1 MAAPG
6 TVMAPDKASVR
17 NVVQLIAAVFAA
29 AGAALCWAQVRSLVE
44 VAPVT
49 EGQPS
54 TVSVVYDPPM
64 MVLGLVLATAA
75 GVLAIYGVA
84 RLRLEPRPQLV
95 MPPVGERREHAE
107 YRDHP

>member
-6 TVMAPDKASVR
+6 TVMAPDKAPVR
-17 NVVQLIAAVFAA
+17 NVVQLIAAMFAA

-84 RLRLEPRPQLV
+84 GLRRRAPQITLDTHT
-95 MPPVGERREHAE
+95 P
-107 YRDHP
+107 

>member
-1 MAAPG
+1 MGSP
-6 TVMAPDKASVR
+6 VR
-17 NVVQLIAAVFAA
+17 YVVQLLVALAATV
-29 AGAALCWAQVRSLVE
+29 GAALCWAQVRSFVE

-64 MVLGLVLATAA
+64 MVLGLVLATVA

-84 RLRLEPRPQLV
+84 GLRRRVPQITLDTYT
-95 MPPVGERREHAE
+95 P
-107 YRDHP
+107 

>member
-1 MAAPG
+1 MGSP
-6 TVMAPDKASVR
+6 VR
-17 NVVQLIAAVFAA
+17 YVVQLLVALAATV
-29 AGAALCWAQVRSLVE
+29 GAALCWAQVRSLVE

-64 MVLGLVLATAA
+64 MVLGLLLATVA

-84 RLRLEPRPQLV
+84 GLRRRVPQITLDTYT
-95 MPPVGERREHAE
+95 P
-107 YRDHP
+107 

>member
-1 MAAPG
+1 MGSP
-6 TVMAPDKASVR
+6 VR
-17 NVVQLIAAVFAA
+17 YVVQLLVALAATV
-29 AGAALCWAQVRSLVE
+29 GAALCWARVRSLVE

-64 MVLGLVLATAA
+64 MVLGLVLATVA

-84 RLRLEPRPQLV
+84 GLRRRVPQITLDTYT
-95 MPPVGERREHAE
+95 P
-107 YRDHP
+107 